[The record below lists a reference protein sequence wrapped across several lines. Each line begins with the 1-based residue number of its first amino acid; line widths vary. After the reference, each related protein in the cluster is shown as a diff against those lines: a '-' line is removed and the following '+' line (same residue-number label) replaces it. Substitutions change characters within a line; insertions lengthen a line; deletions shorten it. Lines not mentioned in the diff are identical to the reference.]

1 MKKYIDA
8 LNAISPF
15 SWALE
20 KSGDRY
26 TILCEDLEIH
36 DPESGKYLT
45 DMDEATCKEW
55 LVRLTSMT
63 ICS

>member
-8 LNAISPF
+8 LNSISPF

-36 DPESGKYLT
+36 DPESGAYLT
-45 DMDEATCKEW
+45 NMDRDTCKEW
-55 LVRLTSMT
+55 LVKLTSMT